1 MKEIIQRL
9 AKTGDEIYA
18 KVCEVISVDVEEK
31 TADLKP
37 LDGSATIDDAYL
49 MIDDEEGGVF
59 VEPKVGSLVAVV
71 FVNKEIAI
79 VVGTSMIKQFRIQV
93 EEVVFQID
101 KEGFLLKKENE
112 TLKIL
117 MNDLLE
123 AIKEMKFTTNT
134 GSTIQLVNI
143 ADFISIQ
150 DRFKQFLK

>member
-9 AKTGDEIYA
+9 AKTGDELYA
-18 KVCEVISVDVEEK
+18 KICEVLSVDADEK

-49 MIDDEEGGVF
+49 MVDDEKGGVF

-71 FVNKEIAI
+71 FVNKEIAV
-79 VVGTSMIKQFRIQV
+79 VVGTSEIKQFRV
-93 EEVVFQID
+93 ATDAVVFQID

-112 TLKIL
+112 TLKLL
-117 MNDLLE
+117 MNDLLV
-123 AIKEMKFTTNT
+123 AIQEMKFTTNT

-143 ADFISIQ
+143 NDFISIQ